1 MEPEADPAPHAD
13 IGRPKPAR
21 KTGVAHF
28 MAAAGYSIGGARR
41 LLREA
46 AFRQELLALAGLAVV
61 FAGVGASVPEFLG
74 LLILSLGVLA
84 VEAVNT
90 AIEELVDRASPEWSE
105 FARDTK
111 DMGSFAVMCLLV
123 ATGLYAGYVVFW

>member
-1 MEPEADPAPHAD
+1 MQPDPDTLPL
-13 IGRPKPAR
+13 KPAR

-28 MAAAGYSIGGARR
+28 IAAAGYSIGGARR

-46 AFRQELLALAGLAVV
+46 AFRQEVLGLTALMAV
-61 FAGVGASVPEFLG
+61 FAMVGARLPEFLG
-74 LLILSLGVLA
+74 LLILSLMVLA

-123 ATGLYAGYVVFW
+123 ATGLYAAYVIFC